1 MKPATPFEWTLVHH
15 SENRLPMS
23 QMGLGRVKTRLRR
36 MSIGILD
43 PEAQATIAAI
53 NGLIPTMF
61 MTRVRL

>member
-1 MKPATPFEWTLVHH
+1 
-15 SENRLPMS
+15 MS
-23 QMGLGRVKTRLRR
+23 APGLGRVKTPLRG

-61 MTRVRL
+61 ITRVRL